1 MRTVGSESSSSSP
14 AAGPLLRLSAV
25 GGALATGLVVA
36 SAVLELGTAHWGIAG
51 IALPLLAA
59 NALVARL
66 AYPKLLGRAL
76 AALGL
81 LLLAVGL
88 GGVVALSGTAAW
100 AVALHVGAAA
110 SALGGSLVVV
120 AAVVRGTPARLASP
134 RDCLTL
140 TKPRIMTLLLVTGA
154 AGMFVGAQGLPR
166 LGLFVVAMVG
176 LALACGGASALNHVL
191 DRDIDR
197 LMGPRTRER
206 PVASGRVTPE
216 QALEFGLFLSAL
228 SFALLASAVN
238 LLTAV
243 LALVGNAFYVVV
255 YTRWLKRSTPQ
266 NIVIGGA
273 AGAVPPLV
281 GYAAATGSL
290 ALPALWLFLI
300 VFLWTPPH
308 FWALALMIKNAYA
321 AAGIPML
328 PVVRG
333 DRETARQILLYSIG
347 LVGFTIAVGFWLGP
361 VFTLAATVL
370 GGVFVALAV
379 LLRRDLSRA
388 RARVLFHYSLA
399 YLALLFAAAA
409 IDPLIT

>member
-1 MRTVGSESSSSSP
+1 VSRPDTDRSPESAP
-14 AAGPLLRLSAV
+14 GVLLRLLAV
-25 GGALATGLVVA
+25 GGALATGAVVT
-36 SAVLELGTAHWGIAG
+36 SAVLELGTTHWGIALV
-51 IALPLLAA
+51 ALPLLIAA
-59 NALVARL
+59 AIVAWL
-66 AYPKLLGRAL
+66 AYPRLFWRA
-76 AALGL
+76 A
-81 LLLAVGL
+81 LAVGLLALAIAL
-88 GGVVALSGTAAW
+88 GGVVAWSHGATW
-100 AVALHVGAAA
+100 SDALHVGAAA
-110 SALGGSLVVV
+110 GALGASFLVVV
-120 AAVVRGTPARLASP
+120 GVFRGSPTPLASS
-134 RDCLTL
+134 RDYLTL

-154 AGMFVGAQGLPR
+154 GGMFVGAQGVPP
-166 LGLFVVAMVG
+166 LGLFVVAMAG

-191 DRDIDR
+191 DRDIDA
-197 LMGPRTRER
+197 LMGSRTRER
-206 PVASGRVTPE
+206 PVASGRVTPA

-243 LALVGNAFYVVV
+243 LALVGNLFYVVV
-255 YTRWLKRSTPQ
+255 YTRWLKRATPQ

-333 DRETARQILLYSIG
+333 DRETARQILVYSVA
-347 LVGFTIAVGFWLGP
+347 LVAFTVAVGLWLGP
-361 VFTLAATVL
+361 VYTAVAVL
-370 GGVFVALAV
+370 LGAIFVALAV

-388 RARVLFHYSLA
+388 RAQVLFHYSLA
-399 YLALLFAAAA
+399 YLALLFVAAAV
-409 IDPLIT
+409 DPLLT

>member
-1 MRTVGSESSSSSP
+1 VLFR
-14 AAGPLLRLSAV
+14 LLTV
-25 GGALATGLVVA
+25 GGAAATGAVVT
-36 SAVLELGTAHWGIAG
+36 SAVLELGTTHWGIAL
-51 IALPLLAA
+51 IALPLLIAA
-59 NALVARL
+59 AVVAWL
-66 AYPKLLGRAL
+66 AYPRLVWRA
-76 AALGL
+76 AV
-81 LLLAVGL
+81 AVGL
-88 GGVVALSGTAAW
+88 LVLAIAFGGVVAWSDGAIWSDVLHVGTAA
-100 AVALHVGAAA
+100 AALGAA
-110 SALGGSLVVV
+110 LVVV
-120 AAVVRGTPARLASP
+120 AGIFRGSSTPLASL
-134 RDCLTL
+134 RDYLTL

-154 AGMFVGAQGLPR
+154 AGMFVGAQGVPPP
-166 LGLFVVAMVG
+166 GLFVVAMVG

-191 DRDIDR
+191 DRDIDV
-197 LMGPRTRER
+197 LMGSRTRER
-206 PVASGRVTPE
+206 PVASGRVTPA

-243 LALVGNAFYVVV
+243 LALVGNLFYVVV
-255 YTRWLKRSTPQ
+255 YTRWLKRATPQ

-281 GYAAATGSL
+281 GYAAATGNL

-333 DRETARQILLYSIG
+333 DRETARQILLYSVV
-347 LVGFTIAVGFWLGP
+347 LVAFTVAVGLWLGP
-361 VFTLAATVL
+361 VYTAAAVVL
-370 GGVFVALAV
+370 GGILLALAV

-388 RARVLFHYSLA
+388 RAQVLFHYSLA
-399 YLALLFAAAA
+399 YLALLFVAAAV
-409 IDPLIT
+409 DPLLT

>member
-1 MRTVGSESSSSSP
+1 VSRPDTDRSPESAP
-14 AAGPLLRLSAV
+14 GVLLRLLAV
-25 GGALATGLVVA
+25 GGALATGAVVT
-36 SAVLELGTAHWGIAG
+36 SAVLELGTTHWGIALV
-51 IALPLLAA
+51 ALPLLIAA
-59 NALVARL
+59 AIVAWL
-66 AYPKLLGRAL
+66 AYPRLFWRA
-76 AALGL
+76 A
-81 LLLAVGL
+81 LAVGLLALAIAL
-88 GGVVALSGTAAW
+88 GGVVAWSHGATW
-100 AVALHVGAAA
+100 SDALHVGAAA
-110 SALGGSLVVV
+110 GALGASFLVVV
-120 AAVVRGTPARLASP
+120 GVFRGSPTPLAPS
-134 RDCLTL
+134 RDYLTL

-154 AGMFVGAQGLPR
+154 GGMFVGAQGVPP
-166 LGLFVVAMVG
+166 LGLFVVAMAG

-191 DRDIDR
+191 DRDIDA
-197 LMGPRTRER
+197 LMGSRTRER
-206 PVASGRVTPE
+206 PVASGRVTPA

-243 LALVGNAFYVVV
+243 LALVGNLFYVVV
-255 YTRWLKRSTPQ
+255 YTRWLKRATPQ

-333 DRETARQILLYSIG
+333 DRETARQILVYSVA
-347 LVGFTIAVGFWLGP
+347 LVAFTVAVGIWLGP
-361 VFTLAATVL
+361 VYTAVAVL
-370 GGVFVALAV
+370 LGAIFVALAV

-388 RARVLFHYSLA
+388 RAQVLFHYSLA
-399 YLALLFAAAA
+399 YLALLFVAAAV
-409 IDPLIT
+409 DPLLT

>member
-1 MRTVGSESSSSSP
+1 VRRVVSERFE
-14 AAGPLLRLSAV
+14 GPVPGLLLRLSAV
-25 GGALATGLVVA
+25 GGAVATGVVVA
-36 SAVLELGTAHWGIAG
+36 SAVLELGAAHWGVAG
-51 IALPLLAA
+51 VALPLLAA
-59 NALVARL
+59 DAVVARL
-66 AYPKLLGRAL
+66 AYPRLLGRAVV
-76 AALGL
+76 AVAL
-81 LLLAVGL
+81 LLVAIAL
-88 GGVVALSGTAAW
+88 GGVVAWSGSTSW
-100 AVALHVGAAA
+100 AIALHVGAAA
-110 SALGGSLVVV
+110 AALGASLLVV
-120 AAVVRGTPARLASP
+120 AAVFQDAPARLASP
-134 RDCLTL
+134 RDYVTL

-154 AGMFVGAQGLPR
+154 GGMFVGAQGLPS
-166 LGLFVVAMVG
+166 LSLLAVTMVG

-191 DRDIDR
+191 DRDIDA
-197 LMGPRTRER
+197 LMGSRTRER

-216 QALEFGLFLSAL
+216 QALEFGLSFSAL
-228 SFALLASAVN
+228 SFALLASSVN

-333 DRETARQILLYSIG
+333 DRETARQILLYSIA
-347 LVGFTIAVGFWLGP
+347 LVAFTIVVGFWLGP
-361 VFTLAATVL
+361 VYTAAAVALGAVL
-370 GGVFVALAV
+370 VALAV

-388 RARVLFHYSLA
+388 RAQVLFHYSLV

-409 IDPLIT
+409 VDPLIT